1 MEKYQPKNLRE
12 AVEILEKIIPQ
23 SIKNEVLNSESYG
36 EFNGISHFG
45 FGLDLRNNFSM
56 WDENSPLVINT
67 GTSGDQLSATVLKC
81 FYYHLKRTSREV
93 IYDPEEEMEAF
104 RNQKSSIDI
113 MELFYNMLL
122 IS

>member
-1 MEKYQPKNLRE
+1 MEKYQPKNLKE
-12 AVEILEKIIPQ
+12 AIDILEKIIPQ
-23 SIKNEVLNSESYG
+23 SFKNEILNSKSFE
-36 EFNGISHFG
+36 ELNLHFTL
-45 FGLDLRNNFSM
+45 GLDLRNNFSM
-56 WDENSPLVINT
+56 WDKNSPLVIKT
-67 GTSGDQLSATVLKC
+67 GSSGDQLSSTVLKC
-81 FYYHLKRTSREV
+81 FYYHLKRTSREI